1 MARLRVAAVGT
12 GWVTSNRHLPWLKKT
27 AGIEVVG
34 VIDRHRDHV
43 AAAQRRFEIPHSAV
57 AERASEVPWLDLVD
71 AVTIGAAPM
80 AHYELTLDYLAAGK
94 HVLVEKPMAM
104 TPAQAN
110 EMVEVADKRGLILAV
125 VHNFQFARSVMRARR
140 LLESG
145 ELGPLRGVWG
155 IQLSNVRRR
164 LPSWY
169 EQLPQGLFYDES
181 PHFFYLLRSFL
192 GPALHVSSASAIDPP
207 RGRSTPLSLSVTV
220 AGGAAPG
227 KIDMNFDSPI
237 SEWQFLVYGER
248 RLAMVDIF
256 RDVSVVFDNDG
267 EHSARQIM
275 KTSFDG
281 MRGHIR
287 GVAASGALLVRDRL
301 AYGNDEVLR
310 RFLASCVSGSPPSG
324 ISSRDGAA
332 VVELQHAVLD
342 RVSAGAGA

>member
-1 MARLRVAAVGT
+1 MPPLRVAAIGT

-27 AGIEVVG
+27 DGIEVVG

-43 AAAQRRFEIPHSAV
+43 AAAQRRFGIPRSAV
-57 AERASEVPWLDLVD
+57 AERASDVPWLDDVD

-104 TPAQAN
+104 TPAQAH
-110 EMVEVADKRGLILAV
+110 EMIEAAARRGLVLAV
-125 VHNFQFARSVMRARR
+125 VHNFQFARSVARARR

-169 EQLPQGLFYDES
+169 EQLPRGLFYDES

-192 GPALHVSSASAIDPP
+192 GTSLRVVSASAIVPP

-220 AGGAAPG
+220 DGGRAPG

-256 RDVSVVFDNDG
+256 RDAIVVFDNDG

-281 MRGHIR
+281 IRGHLR
-287 GVAASGALLVRDRL
+287 GVVASGALLMRDRL

-310 RFLASCVSGSPPSG
+310 RFRVSCTSGIAPPG

-332 VVELQHAVLD
+332 VVELQHAALE
-342 RVSAGAGA
+342 RVAAGS